1 MQVNTFLVHS
11 DIGHHCHDRLTG
23 DATGHTGL
31 LPEAGPQG
39 IFGAVIGHDGSGASL
54 PDIGPHDFSNATRV
68 TKAMP
73 MGSTGVAIRMSLT
86 PHADMPQYVVKAC
99 PSAGHAAQAW
109 LASRLFGAVGLATPT
124 AVLVRGCSQAFDGK
138 RDPTRVYLATTFLS
152 RYQDL
157 GDWLESDDAWRV
169 FEGATGPDGPD
180 GGDISGLRRARDE
193 AMAAGRQMARLMAS
207 NGVPF
212 HALSGEAAKA
222 YADAL
227 ARRNVMRHRLCHA
240 LPDVYQC
247 ALERHY
253 VAALWLGNR
262 EMCNAFMENVGV
274 WRDKNDL
281 PYAMSLDFDAA
292 DFAAM
297 LAPDALADLSQF
309 PYGDRCAPFVRR
321 LKGLACEA
329 SSKTVHDELKNPVG
343 VRALAAEMAYRL
355 GRISAQAIRPW
366 AQSAHA
372 VARAGDAAC
381 GASPGAAAACC
392 EPDALVPRLLAR
404 RDDLVERLGG
414 TGAAQTWAHRYDMR
428 ARAVDAR
435 QAPFLC
441 VWQR

>member
-11 DIGHHCHDRLTG
+11 DIDHHRHDKRIG
-23 DATGHTGL
+23 DATGCAGL

-39 IFGAVIGHDGSGASL
+39 IFGAVVGHDGSGASL
-54 PDIGPHDFSNATRV
+54 PDIGPYDFSSATRV
-68 TKAMP
+68 TEAMP
-73 MGSTGVAIRMSLT
+73 MGSTGAAVRMSLT

-124 AVLVRGCSQAFDGK
+124 AVLARGCSQAFDGTL
-138 RDPTRVYLATTFLS
+138 DPARVYLATTFLS

-169 FEGATGPDGPD
+169 FEGKTGVDGLD
-180 GGDISGLRRARDE
+180 VCGLQQARDE
-193 AMAAGRQMARLMAS
+193 AMAAGRQMAGLVAS

-212 HALSGEAAKA
+212 HALSGEAAKG

-253 VAALWLGNR
+253 VAALWLGNGNL
-262 EMCNAFMENVGV
+262 CNVFMGNIGV

-292 DFAAM
+292 DFTDTPAAN
-297 LAPDALADLSQF
+297 ALADLSQF
-309 PYGDRCAPFVRR
+309 RYGDHYAPLVRR
-321 LKGLACEA
+321 LKGLTGEA
-329 SSKTVHDELKNPVG
+329 SNKTVLDELKNPVG

-355 GRISAQAIRPW
+355 GRISEQNIRPW

-372 VARAGDAAC
+372 VARAGSAAC
-381 GASPGAAAACC
+381 GASSGAAAACC
-392 EPDALVPRLLAR
+392 EPDALVTRLLAR
-404 RDDLVERLGG
+404 RDHLVERLGG
-414 TGAAQTWAHRYDMR
+414 TWAAQIWARMYDTR

-435 QAPFLC
+435 QEPFLC
-441 VWQR
+441 AGQR